1 MRTESEAFS
10 TSSSPA
16 EDGEQDEPSRIQ
28 KQTENSSKTVNG
40 NGNGNGHEK
49 PGLLSRLKYLFTGQ
63 HEKNDNGLREAIE
76 EYIVEPLEELH
87 TDPVSSHERL
97 LLSNILKLQDLN
109 VVNVM
114 VPRADIVALDVNS
127 SKDELFALLA
137 EKQCSRFPVYKD
149 TLDEVLG
156 TVHIKDIVE
165 QIANKQKVNL
175 LDVMAEVP
183 IVSPSMPVLDLVLKM
198 RSSRRHMALVVDE
211 YGGIDG
217 LVTIGDIIE
226 AIIGE
231 VDDEHDIQNEPT
243 MKENRDGSI
252 VADARVN
259 LQEFEDRFGTI
270 LSEEEREESDTLG
283 GLVFDIAGRVPAR
296 GEVITHDTGMV
307 FEVLEGDPRRIDR
320 VKITHIPE
328 PEDMQDEKTASQRE
342 SA

>member
-1 MRTESEAFS
+1 MRTEPEALS
-10 TSSSPA
+10 ILSSS
-16 EDGEQDEPSRIQ
+16 GETDDPDDPPR
-28 KQTENSSKTVNG
+28 TEKTLDPTFKSPNGNSNG
-40 NGNGNGHEK
+40 NGNDK
-49 PGLLSRLKYLFTGQ
+49 PSFWRRLKYLFTGE

-76 EYIVEPLEELH
+76 EYIVEPLEEISS
-87 TDPVSSHERL
+87 DPLSNHERL
-97 LLSNILKLQDLN
+97 LLSNILKLQDLT

-114 VPRADIVALDVNS
+114 VPRVDIVAIDVNS
-127 SKDELFALLA
+127 SKDELYALLA

-165 QIANKQKVNL
+165 CIAKKQKVNL
-175 LDVMAEVP
+175 VELLNEVP

-198 RSSRRHMALVVDE
+198 RQSRRHMALVVDE

-226 AIIGE
+226 AIIGD
-231 VDDEHDIQNEPT
+231 VDDEHDIQEDPS
-243 MKENRDGSI
+243 MRENRDGSVI
-252 VADARVN
+252 ADARVN
-259 LQEFEDRFGTI
+259 LEEFEDRYGQI

-307 FEVLEGDPRRIDR
+307 FEVLDGDPRRIDR
-320 VKITHIPE
+320 IKITDIPD
-328 PEDMQDEKTASQRE
+328 PDTDDDEKSTGQRE